1 MKTFLIII
9 ALINIDSNQNIY
21 SYKAVRVRTEEE
33 VKSMK
38 KIDRVCD
45 TFTVFTTI
53 QGRSKIR
60 SKSIMDLLST
70 HPVKKSDLGFHG
82 NLFGGKL
89 LSWVDAALAAYAMEK
104 CRSQNMITIAL
115 NQCVFRKPAKE
126 KQLVKIYAEM
136 TKIGNTS
143 ATFAVEARGYNV
155 FRGDEVVLLA
165 TTMTF
170 VRVDEEGIP
179 IPISE
184 QVKRVFNTPPSKL

>member
-1 MKTFLIII
+1 
-9 ALINIDSNQNIY
+9 
-21 SYKAVRVRTEEE
+21 
-33 VKSMK
+33 
-38 KIDRVCD
+38 
-45 TFTVFTTI
+45 
-53 QGRSKIR
+53 
-60 SKSIMDLLST
+60 MDLLTT

-82 NLFGGKL
+82 NLFGGTL
-89 LSWVDAALAAYAMEK
+89 LAWVDAALAAYAMEK

>member
-1 MKTFLIII
+1 M
-9 ALINIDSNQNIY
+9 
-21 SYKAVRVRTEEE
+21 E
-33 VKSMK
+33 
-38 KIDRVCD
+38 
-45 TFTVFTTI
+45 
-53 QGRSKIR
+53 
-60 SKSIMDLLST
+60 LLAT

-115 NQCVFRKPAKE
+115 DQCVFRKPAKE
-126 KQLVKIYAEM
+126 KQLVKIYAQM
-136 TKIGNTS
+136 VKIGNTS
-143 ATFAVEARGYNV
+143 ASFAVEARGYNV

-184 QVKRVFNTPPSKL
+184 QVKRIFNTPPSKL